1 MLPERF
7 LLSIDRS
14 KLIYSRGGKMNIR
27 KEDLHLLIDLVN
39 EKDTKL
45 VYDLIRG
52 VIEKNNEKDIIV
64 EADNSPLTEKEKKL
78 LKQAEIDIENEDLID
93 WDDSHA

>member
-1 MLPERF
+1 
-7 LLSIDRS
+7 
-14 KLIYSRGGKMNIR
+14 MNIR